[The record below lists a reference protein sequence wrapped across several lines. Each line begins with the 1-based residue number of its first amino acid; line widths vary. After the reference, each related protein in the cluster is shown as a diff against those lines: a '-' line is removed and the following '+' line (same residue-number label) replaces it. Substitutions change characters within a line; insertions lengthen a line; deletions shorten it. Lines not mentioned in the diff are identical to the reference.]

1 MKIIDNNGRLF
12 GKISIIDVF
21 VILVVAVLA
30 VALYLKTNT
39 MTHTSTA
46 TKNEVNTN
54 QVRAQG
60 VNNCVE
66 NNIQVGDRIF
76 DEDRPRGGCL
86 GKVTAIEIMPGTE
99 MEEFSDGTMEEVPS
113 ENTVNLLLTVEGEG
127 LISGKSY
134 SLNRIYD
141 LGVNS
146 ARNFVT
152 EYARLTGT
160 VVSIG

>member
-1 MKIIDNNGRLF
+1 MKIIDKNGRLF
-12 GKISIIDVF
+12 GLISIIDVI
-21 VILVVAVLA
+21 VIAVVAVMG

-46 TKNEVNTN
+46 AKNEVITY
-54 QVRAQG
+54 QVYAKG
-60 VNNCVE
+60 VNDCVE
-66 NNIQVGDRIF
+66 NNIRVGDRIF
-76 DEDRPRGGCL
+76 DEDRPSGGCL
-86 GKVTAIEIMPGTE
+86 GKVTAIEIFPGTE
-99 MEEFSDGTMEEVPS
+99 LVTFTDGTMEEVPS
-113 ENTVNLLLTVEGEG
+113 EASINLLLTIEGEG

-134 SLNRIYD
+134 ALNRIYE

-152 EYARLTGT
+152 EYARFTGT